1 MKISVICA
9 MEEEIKLLS
18 DKMQNVSKRTLQGVE
33 ITNGRI
39 DTREVNL
46 CICGVGKANAAA
58 TAQLNISELKCDAI
72 LNIGL
77 AGNCSRLSLGGAVVA
92 NKLVYHDYN
101 MAWAA
106 ESAPFTEFFTP
117 NKTLSDKA
125 RSALDKLSIEYIDG
139 TVASGDQFISDNHVK
154 ADIIA
159 RTGCKCVEME
169 GAAIAHIAQKCDV
182 PYAIIKV
189 ISDNADE
196 GGSDGFHETISL
208 GGYCKESSEIIAE
221 IVNSL

>member
-18 DKMQNVSKRTLQGVE
+18 GKMQNVKKQTLRGVE
-33 ITNGRI
+33 ITNGLI
-39 DTREVNL
+39 GAHEVNL
-46 CICGVGKANAAA
+46 CISGVGKVNAAA
-58 TAQLNISELKCDAI
+58 TTQLNISELNCDII

-77 AGNCSRLSLGGAVVA
+77 AGNCSRLNLGGAVVA
-92 NKLVYHDYN
+92 DKLVYHDYK
-101 MAWAA
+101 MIWAA

-117 NKTLSDKA
+117 DKALSDKA
-125 RSALDKLSIEYIDG
+125 RAALEKLSVEHIDG
-139 TVASGDQFISDNHVK
+139 TVASGDQFIEDSAVK
-154 ADIIA
+154 ADIIT

-169 GAAIAHIAQKCDV
+169 GAAIAHIAQKNAV

-196 GGSDGFHETISL
+196 GGIDGFHETISL
-208 GGYCKESSEIIAE
+208 GGYCEKSSRIIAE
-221 IVNSL
+221 LVSSL